1 METPCIG
8 TCKIDPQSRL
18 CLGCFR
24 SIDEITAWTSMSD
37 LHRAR
42 VIAQLPERHSRDT
55 KRVPDKVSGDF

>member
-8 TCKIDPQSRL
+8 TCKIDPDSRL

-42 VIAQLPERHSRDT
+42 VMTQLQDRRREISAA
-55 KRVPDKVSGDF
+55 PDKPVNADA